1 MILLQT
7 GLIHDFY
14 RVIVRSRMAWIATS
28 LASLAPR
35 NDRAGG
41 GFCFCL
47 RLVAYMHG
55 NPVSNSAIS
64 RTAAIW

>member
-14 RVIVRSRMAWIATS
+14 RVIVSSRMAWVATS

-35 NDRAGG
+35 NNKAGG
-41 GFCFCL
+41 VFFSQALQGFEFL
-47 RLVAYMHG
+47 RWQLPSHFKLLKK
-55 NPVSNSAIS
+55 
-64 RTAAIW
+64 